1 MQTYDAV
8 QFASIQRSH
17 TYLRKKEYKA
27 RVDRENRHDLILTLL
42 MLAMVALSVA
52 GLFAAALNL

>member
-1 MQTYDAV
+1 MQNYDAV

-17 TYLRKKEYKA
+17 AYLRKKEYKA

-42 MLAMVALSVA
+42 MLAMGALSVA
-52 GLFAAALNL
+52 GLVATALNL

>member
-17 TYLRKKEYKA
+17 AYLRKKEYKA
-27 RVDRENRHDLILTLL
+27 RVDRDNRHDLILTLL